1 MFMHQKC
8 AALFLTL
15 FLGGMVGQNA
25 VWAQTPVAAPPQ
37 KSRFE
42 TAIEGT
48 KPVQGLLSLYQK
60 DQTLLA
66 DIQPGH
72 LEKNY
77 LILVSIAKGIS
88 HNMVLGGMTW
98 GGGGDDVI
106 WLFRKSGEKILV
118 VQRNVRYRANPG
130 TPESTAIKFAYS
142 DSILYAL
149 PIITATPTGGSL
161 VDLSRIFFSDDQHV
175 GQAIGPGFFFAQDRS
190 TFGKIKGFEHNME
203 LEVAAVYSGGMP
215 IETVTDSRGLQV
227 TIHYSVSE
235 LPSNGYRPRK
245 ADDRVGYFLTVLKDF
260 SDKQDDQQF
269 VRYINRWDLRKKDPA
284 ASLSPPEKR
293 IEFYIEKTVPVH
305 LRPVVRSGIL
315 EWNKAFEKLGYDN
328 AIVVHDQ
335 ADDDTDHDPEDV
347 RYNFFRWITAEANFA
362 MGPSRVNPITG
373 QILDADIIF
382 DAGFLQHWS
391 TEWEFLGPPQMAALM
406 GGEGTELSHIRH
418 GKLNPLHLKDG
429 LETSAKSA
437 PHFHL
442 PGSECTLCTGMK
454 QQMAF
459 AGALLYNRGETD
471 NTGKLPEAFV
481 KQALKEVVMHE
492 VGHTLGLRHNFK
504 ASAWKSLAE
513 ISDPAKANEATVASV
528 MDYTPT
534 NIAPKGQ
541 PQGAYY
547 TPTIGPYDYWAIEYG
562 YKSLGDEDKELLK
575 IASRDAEPGLDYA
588 TDEDTRGTIDSDPLS
603 NRFDL
608 GNDENEFAKRQMA
621 IATEMMPDIVKKS
634 VQDGQGYQRARQAF
648 GMLLSEYWRTAAF
661 AARLPGGVYVSR
673 DHKGDPNA
681 RAPFRL
687 VETDKQRAAMK
698 LLTETTF
705 NPPPV
710 PPDVL
715 NFLAATRWS
724 HWGIREPRR
733 LDYPIHDTIL
743 LMQSRIL
750 GQLMNATTLTRLSD
764 SELKAPPEADIYTLA
779 EHMRLIVEG
788 VFTEWKT
795 PAKGEYT
802 VRKSLIGSYR
812 RNLQRVMVKEL
823 AFYVTSPFA
832 GVPEDVR
839 TMARFHL
846 RELQAQIATTLANAE
861 VKLDDYS
868 KAHLI
873 DCNERIK
880 QALAV
885 QIIAPSVD

>member
-1 MFMHQKC
+1 
-8 AALFLTL
+8 
-15 FLGGMVGQNA
+15 
-25 VWAQTPVAAPPQ
+25 
-37 KSRFE
+37 
-42 TAIEGT
+42 
-48 KPVQGLLSLYQK
+48 
-60 DQTLLA
+60 
-66 DIQPGH
+66 
-72 LEKNY
+72 
-77 LILVSIAKGIS
+77 
-88 HNMVLGGMTW
+88 
-98 GGGGDDVI
+98 
-106 WLFRKSGEKILV
+106 
-118 VQRNVRYRANPG
+118 
-130 TPESTAIKFAYS
+130 
-142 DSILYAL
+142 
-149 PIITATPTGGSL
+149 
-161 VDLSRIFFSDDQHV
+161 
-175 GQAIGPGFFFAQDRS
+175 
-190 TFGKIKGFEHNME
+190 
-203 LEVAAVYSGGMP
+203 
-215 IETVTDSRGLQV
+215 
-227 TIHYSVSE
+227 
-235 LPSNGYRPRK
+235 
-245 ADDRVGYFLTVLKDF
+245 
-260 SDKQDDQQF
+260 
-269 VRYINRWDLRKKDPA
+269 
-284 ASLSPPEKR
+284 LSPPERR

-347 RYNFFRWITAEANFA
+347 RYNFFRWITAEAGFA
-362 MGPSRVNPITG
+362 MGPSRVNPLTG

-382 DAGFLQHWS
+382 DASFLQHWS

-406 GGEGTELSHIRH
+406 GGEGTELAHLRH
-418 GKLNPLHLKDG
+418 GQLKLADG
-429 LETSAKSA
+429 LDKNTKSA

-442 PGSECTLCTGMK
+442 PGSECALCNGMK

-471 NTGKLPEAFV
+471 AAGKLPEAFL

-504 ASAWKSLAE
+504 ASTWKTLAE
-513 ISDPAKANEATVASV
+513 ISDPAKANEPTVASV
-528 MDYTPT
+528 MDYNPT

-547 TPTIGPYDYWAIEYG
+547 TSTIGPYDYWAIEYG
-562 YKSLGDEDKELLK
+562 YKGLGDEDKELAK
-575 IASRDAEPGLDYA
+575 IASRAAEPGLDYG

-608 GNDENEFAKRQMA
+608 GNDINEFAKRQMA
-621 IATEMMPDIVKKS
+621 IASELMPEIVKKS

-648 GMLLSEYWRTAAF
+648 GMLLSEYWRTALF
-661 AARLPGGVYVSR
+661 TARLPGGIYVAR

-681 RAPFRL
+681 RAPFRM
-687 VETDKQRAAMK
+687 VETDKQRAALK
-698 LLTETTF
+698 LLTETAF

-715 NFLAATRWS
+715 NFLASTRWS
-724 HWGIREPRR
+724 HWGIREPMRV
-733 LDYPIHDTIL
+733 DYPIHNTIL
-743 LMQSRIL
+743 AMQSRVL
-750 GQLMNATTLTRLSD
+750 GQLMSMTTLTRLHD
-764 SELKAPPEADIYTLA
+764 NEVKAPPEADIYTLA
-779 EHMRLIVEG
+779 EHLRLIVDG

-795 PAKGEYT
+795 PAKGDYT
-802 VRKSLIGSYR
+802 VRKPLIGSYR

-846 RELQAQIATTLANAE
+846 RELQQQIAATLANAE

-880 QALAV
+880 QALDV
-885 QIIAPSVD
+885 HIIAPSVD

>member
-1 MFMHQKC
+1 MLRKSTIFV
-8 AALFLTL
+8 LTL
-15 FLGGMVGQNA
+15 IMGGGLVPSA
-25 VWAQTPVAAPPQ
+25 AHAQAPAAPAQ

-42 TAIEGT
+42 MAIEGA
-48 KPVQGLLSLYQK
+48 KPVQGMLSLYYK
-60 DQTLLA
+60 DQALLA

-77 LILVSIAKGIS
+77 LLLVSIAKGIS

-130 TPESTAIKFAYS
+130 TPEGSAVKLAYS

-149 PIITATPTGGSL
+149 PIISPTPTGGSL
-161 VDLSRIFFSDDQHV
+161 VDLTRIFFSDDQHI
-175 GQAIGPGFFFAQDRS
+175 GQAIGPGFFFASDRS
-190 TFGKIKGFEHNME
+190 TISKVKGFEKNME
-203 LEVAAVYSGGMP
+203 FEVAAVYSGGSP
-215 IETVTDSRGLQV
+215 IETVADSRGVQV
-227 TIHYSVSE
+227 TVHYSMSE
-235 LPSNGYRPRK
+235 LPANGYRPRK

-269 VRYINRWDLRKKDPA
+269 IRYINRWDLRKKDPS

-305 LRPVVRSGIL
+305 LRPIVRSGIL
-315 EWNKAFEKLGYDN
+315 EWNKAFEKLGFDN

-347 RYNFFRWITAEANFA
+347 RYNFFRWITAEAGFA
-362 MGPSRVNPITG
+362 MGPSRVNPLTG

-382 DAGFLQHWS
+382 DASFLQHWS
-391 TEWEFLGPPQMAALM
+391 TEWEYLGPPQTAAFM
-406 GGEGTELSHIRH
+406 GGEGTELAHLRH
-418 GKLNPLHLKDG
+418 ANEKLSQALNQTKPQA
-429 LETSAKSA
+429 S
-437 PHFHL
+437 HFHL
-442 PGSECTLCTGMK
+442 PGAECTLCTGMK
-454 QQMAF
+454 QQMGF
-459 AGALLYNRGETD
+459 AGALLYARGETD
-471 NTGKLPEAFV
+471 ANGKLPEAFV

-504 ASAWKSLAE
+504 ASTWKSLAE
-513 ISDPAKANEATVASV
+513 ISDPAKAGEATVGSV

-562 YKSLGDEDKELLK
+562 YKALGDEDKELAK
-575 IASRDAEPGLDYA
+575 IASRASEPGLDFA
-588 TDEDTRGTIDSDPLS
+588 TDEDTRGTMDSDPAS

-608 GNDENEFAKRQMA
+608 GNDPNEFARRQMA
-621 IATEMMPDIVKKS
+621 IAQELMPEIVKKS

-648 GMLLSEYWRTAAF
+648 GMLLSEYWRTALF
-661 AARLPGGVYVSR
+661 SARLPGGMYVSR

-681 RAPFRL
+681 RAPFRM

-698 LLTETTF
+698 LLTETAF

-710 PPDVL
+710 PTDVL
-715 NFLAATRWS
+715 NYLASTRWN
-724 HWGIREPRR
+724 HWGIRETAR
-733 LDYPIHDTIL
+733 LDYPIHETIL
-743 LMQSRIL
+743 RVQSRIL
-750 GQLMNATTLTRLSD
+750 GQLMNMTTMTRLHD
-764 SELKAPPEADIYTLA
+764 SELKAPADADIYTLA
-779 EHMRLIVEG
+779 EHIRLIVEG

-795 PAKGEYT
+795 PVKGEYT
-802 VRKSLIGSYR
+802 VRKPLIGSYR

-823 AFYVTSPFA
+823 AFYVTSSFA
-832 GVPEDVR
+832 GVPEDAR
-839 TMARFHL
+839 TLARFHL
-846 RELQAQIATTLANAE
+846 KELEQQITATLANAE

-873 DCNERIK
+873 DCQERIK